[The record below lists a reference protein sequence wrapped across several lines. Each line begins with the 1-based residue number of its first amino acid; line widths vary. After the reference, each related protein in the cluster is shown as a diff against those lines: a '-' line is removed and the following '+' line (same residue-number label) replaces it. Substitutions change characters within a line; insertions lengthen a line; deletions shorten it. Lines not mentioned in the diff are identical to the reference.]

1 MRELSTSLLFQFSI
15 ACFVI
20 IFTIVLVIG
29 LVITERL
36 EANAG
41 IGFLVLSFA
50 LIAILLNGS
59 RTISQQQ
66 SDLRLANIGLEAR
79 VAERVEE
86 LRETNLRLTS
96 EIGERRS
103 AELLLAETL
112 EELRT
117 MQQQLVQQERMLAM
131 GQMAS
136 GVAHDFNNAL
146 SPILGSAEL
155 LLEAPEMLD
164 DRAELIDS
172 LQIIRTSALDAANV
186 VRRLRGFYRGG
197 QAEEDVENIN
207 VNEVIES
214 SINLTRP
221 HWRVQAQAEGWA
233 IDIDTHLEDVPT
245 VTMNESELREVL
257 TNLIMNAADAMPEGG
272 TSTFHTKTD
281 GEMVAIELSDTG
293 AGMTEEVRQRC
304 LDPFFTTKGERGTGL
319 GLAMVYGII
328 QRSHGTIDVAS
339 ELDKGTTFTIR
350 LPSEIHVP
358 TDSQLPQDTE
368 SSDALRILAVDD
380 DAATLRSLGRM
391 LRALGHSVELAASG
405 SEGLDRFR
413 ESKYDLVV
421 TDRAM
426 PDKNGDQLA
435 EAIKELVSDQPVIM
449 LTGLGNMMG
458 TEEKPQGVD
467 LVLGKPVTM
476 DMLRQALLNIQP
488 QEAI

>member
-1 MRELSTSLLFQFSI
+1 MKRMKEYSTSLLFQFSI

-29 LVITERL
+29 LVFTERL

-66 SDLRLANIGLEAR
+66 SDLRLSNIGLEAR

-103 AELLLAETL
+103 AELLLAETR

-117 MQQQLVQQERMLAM
+117 IQQQLVQQEKMLAM
-131 GQMAS
+131 GQIAS
-136 GVAHDFNNAL
+136 GISHDFNNAL

-164 DRAELIDS
+164 DREELIDS
-172 LQIIRTSALDAANV
+172 LKTIRTSAFDATNV

-197 QAEEDVENIN
+197 QAEEDVEDIN

-221 HWRVQAQAEGWA
+221 HWRVQAQAEGRA
-233 IDIDTHLEDVPT
+233 IDVDTVLEDVPT
-245 VTMNESELREVL
+245 VSMNESELREVL
-257 TNLIMNAADAMPEGG
+257 TNLTMNAADTMPQGG
-272 TSTFHTKTD
+272 TINFHTKAD
-281 GEMVAIELSDTG
+281 GEMAAIEVSDTWV
-293 AGMTEEVRQRC
+293 GMTEEVCQRC
-304 LDPFFTTKGERGTGL
+304 LDPFFTPKGERGTGL

-350 LPSEIHVP
+350 LPSDTHVP

-368 SSDALRILAVDD
+368 ASDALRILAVDG
-380 DAATLRSLGRM
+380 DARHYAPWGECCALWATLLIW
-391 LRALGHSVELAASG
+391 LPAAARDSISSG
-405 SEGLDRFR
+405 
-413 ESKYDLVV
+413 K
-421 TDRAM
+421 
-426 PDKNGDQLA
+426 KNATL
-435 EAIKELVSDQPVIM
+435 
-449 LTGLGNMMG
+449 
-458 TEEKPQGVD
+458 
-467 LVLGKPVTM
+467 
-476 DMLRQALLNIQP
+476 
-488 QEAI
+488 

>member
-1 MRELSTSLLFQFSI
+1 MKRMEEYSTSLLFQFSI

-29 LVITERL
+29 LVFTERL

-50 LIAILLNGS
+50 LIAILLNCS
-59 RTISQQQ
+59 RTTSRQQ
-66 SDLRLANIGLEAR
+66 SDLRLSNIGLEAR

-103 AELLLAETL
+103 AEPLLAETL

-146 SPILGSAEL
+146 SPILSSAEL

-164 DRAELIDS
+164 DREELIDS
-172 LQIIRTSALDAANV
+172 LKTIRTSALDAANV

-221 HWRVQAQAEGWA
+221 HWRVQAQAEGRA
-233 IDIDTHLEDVPT
+233 IDVDTVLEDVPT
-245 VTMNESELREVL
+245 VSMNESELREVL
-257 TNLIMNAADAMPEGG
+257 TNLIMNAADAMPQGG
-272 TSTFHTKTD
+272 TINFHTKAD
-281 GEMVAIELSDTG
+281 GEMVAIEVSDTG
-293 AGMTEEVRQRC
+293 
-304 LDPFFTTKGERGTGL
+304 
-319 GLAMVYGII
+319 
-328 QRSHGTIDVAS
+328 
-339 ELDKGTTFTIR
+339 
-350 LPSEIHVP
+350 
-358 TDSQLPQDTE
+358 
-368 SSDALRILAVDD
+368 
-380 DAATLRSLGRM
+380 
-391 LRALGHSVELAASG
+391 
-405 SEGLDRFR
+405 
-413 ESKYDLVV
+413 LV
-421 TDRAM
+421 
-426 PDKNGDQLA
+426 
-435 EAIKELVSDQPVIM
+435 
-449 LTGLGNMMG
+449 
-458 TEEKPQGVD
+458 
-467 LVLGKPVTM
+467 
-476 DMLRQALLNIQP
+476 
-488 QEAI
+488 

>member
-1 MRELSTSLLFQFSI
+1 MKCMKEYSTSLLFQFSI
-15 ACFVI
+15 TCFVI
-20 IFTIVLVIG
+20 IFTIVLVIS
-29 LVITERL
+29 LVFTERL

-66 SDLRLANIGLEAR
+66 SDLRLSNIGLEAR

-86 LRETNLRLTS
+86 LRETSLRLTS

-164 DRAELIDS
+164 DREELIDS
-172 LQIIRTSALDAANV
+172 LKTIRTSALDAANV
-186 VRRLRGFYRGG
+186 VRRLRGFYHGG

-221 HWRVQAQAEGWA
+221 HWRVQAQTEGRA
-233 IDIDTHLEDVPT
+233 IDVDTVLEDVPT
-245 VTMNESELREVL
+245 VSMNESELREVL
-257 TNLIMNAADAMPEGG
+257 ANLIMNAADAMPQGG
-272 TSTFHTKTD
+272 TINFHTKAD
-281 GEMVAIELSDTG
+281 GEMVAIEVSDTG
-293 AGMTEEVRQRC
+293 
-304 LDPFFTTKGERGTGL
+304 
-319 GLAMVYGII
+319 
-328 QRSHGTIDVAS
+328 
-339 ELDKGTTFTIR
+339 
-350 LPSEIHVP
+350 
-358 TDSQLPQDTE
+358 
-368 SSDALRILAVDD
+368 
-380 DAATLRSLGRM
+380 
-391 LRALGHSVELAASG
+391 
-405 SEGLDRFR
+405 
-413 ESKYDLVV
+413 LV
-421 TDRAM
+421 
-426 PDKNGDQLA
+426 
-435 EAIKELVSDQPVIM
+435 
-449 LTGLGNMMG
+449 
-458 TEEKPQGVD
+458 
-467 LVLGKPVTM
+467 
-476 DMLRQALLNIQP
+476 
-488 QEAI
+488 

>member
-1 MRELSTSLLFQFSI
+1 MKRMKEYSTSLLFQFSI

-20 IFTIVLVIG
+20 IFTIVLVIS
-29 LVITERL
+29 LVFTERL

-66 SDLRLANIGLEAR
+66 SDLRLSNIGLEAR

-164 DRAELIDS
+164 DREELIDS
-172 LQIIRTSALDAANV
+172 LKTIRTSALDAANV
-186 VRRLRGFYRGG
+186 VRRLRGFYHGG

-221 HWRVQAQAEGWA
+221 HWRVQAQAEGRA
-233 IDIDTHLEDVPT
+233 IDVDTVLEDVPT
-245 VTMNESELREVL
+245 VSMNESELREVL
-257 TNLIMNAADAMPEGG
+257 TNLIMNAADAMPQGA
-272 TSTFHTKTD
+272 TINFHTKAD
-281 GEMVAIELSDTG
+281 GEMVAIEVSDTG
-293 AGMTEEVRQRC
+293 
-304 LDPFFTTKGERGTGL
+304 
-319 GLAMVYGII
+319 
-328 QRSHGTIDVAS
+328 
-339 ELDKGTTFTIR
+339 
-350 LPSEIHVP
+350 
-358 TDSQLPQDTE
+358 
-368 SSDALRILAVDD
+368 
-380 DAATLRSLGRM
+380 
-391 LRALGHSVELAASG
+391 
-405 SEGLDRFR
+405 
-413 ESKYDLVV
+413 LV
-421 TDRAM
+421 
-426 PDKNGDQLA
+426 
-435 EAIKELVSDQPVIM
+435 
-449 LTGLGNMMG
+449 
-458 TEEKPQGVD
+458 
-467 LVLGKPVTM
+467 
-476 DMLRQALLNIQP
+476 
-488 QEAI
+488 

>member
-1 MRELSTSLLFQFSI
+1 MKELSTSLLFQFSI

-29 LVITERL
+29 LVFTERL

-50 LIAILLNGS
+50 LIMILLNGS
-59 RTISQQQ
+59 RIISQQQ
-66 SDLRLANIGLEAR
+66 SDLRLSNIGLEAR

-86 LRETNLRLTS
+86 LRETSLRLTS

-112 EELRT
+112 EELRA

-131 GQMAS
+131 GQMAR
-136 GVAHDFNNAL
+136 GIAHDFNNAL

-164 DRAELIDS
+164 DREELIDS

-221 HWRVQAQAEGWA
+221 HWRVQAQAEGRA
-233 IDIDTHLEDVPT
+233 IDVDTALEDVPT

-257 TNLIMNAADAMPEGG
+257 TNLIMNATDDMPQGG
-272 TSTFHTKTD
+272 TITFHTKTE
-281 GEMVAIELSDTG
+281 GEMVAIEVSDTG
-293 AGMTEEVRQRC
+293 AGMTEEVRQCC
-304 LDPFFTTKGERGTGL
+304 LDPFFTAKGERGTEL

-339 ELDKGTTFTIR
+339 EIDKGTTFTIR
-350 LPSEIHVP
+350 LPSETDVS
-358 TDSQLPQDTE
+358 TDSHPPQDAK

-380 DAATLRSLGRM
+380 DSATLRSLGRM

-405 SEGLDRFR
+405 GEGLEKFR
-413 ESKYDLVV
+413 EEKYDLVV

-426 PDKNGDQLA
+426 HDINGDQLA
-435 EAIKELVSDQPVIM
+435 VAVKELVSDQPVIM

-458 TEEKPQGVD
+458 TDERPRGVD

-488 QEAI
+488 QEAL

>member
-1 MRELSTSLLFQFSI
+1 MKRMKGYSTSLLFQFSI
-15 ACFVI
+15 TCFAI

-29 LVITERL
+29 LVFTERL

-66 SDLRLANIGLEAR
+66 SDLRLSNIGLEAR

-86 LRETNLRLTS
+86 LRETILRLTS

-164 DRAELIDS
+164 DREELIDS
-172 LQIIRTSALDAANV
+172 LKTIRTSASDAANV
-186 VRRLRGFYRGG
+186 ARRLRGFYRGG
-197 QAEEDVENIN
+197 QAEEDVEDIN

-221 HWRVQAQAEGWA
+221 HWRVQAQTEGRA
-233 IDIDTHLEDVPT
+233 IDVDTVLEDVPT
-245 VTMNESELREVL
+245 VSMNESELREVL
-257 TNLIMNAADAMPEGG
+257 ANLIMNAADAMPQGG
-272 TSTFHTKTD
+272 TINFHTKAD
-281 GEMVAIELSDTG
+281 GEMVAIEVSDTG
-293 AGMTEEVRQRC
+293 
-304 LDPFFTTKGERGTGL
+304 
-319 GLAMVYGII
+319 
-328 QRSHGTIDVAS
+328 
-339 ELDKGTTFTIR
+339 
-350 LPSEIHVP
+350 
-358 TDSQLPQDTE
+358 
-368 SSDALRILAVDD
+368 
-380 DAATLRSLGRM
+380 
-391 LRALGHSVELAASG
+391 
-405 SEGLDRFR
+405 
-413 ESKYDLVV
+413 LV
-421 TDRAM
+421 
-426 PDKNGDQLA
+426 
-435 EAIKELVSDQPVIM
+435 
-449 LTGLGNMMG
+449 
-458 TEEKPQGVD
+458 
-467 LVLGKPVTM
+467 
-476 DMLRQALLNIQP
+476 
-488 QEAI
+488 

>member
-1 MRELSTSLLFQFSI
+1 MKELSTSLLFQFSI

-29 LVITERL
+29 LVFTERL

-50 LIAILLNGS
+50 LIMILLNGS

-66 SDLRLANIGLEAR
+66 SDLRLSNIGLEAR

-112 EELRT
+112 EELRA

-136 GVAHDFNNAL
+136 GIAHDFNNAL

-164 DRAELIDS
+164 DREELIDS

-221 HWRVQAQAEGWA
+221 HWRVQAQAEGRA
-233 IDIDTHLEDVPT
+233 IDVDTALEDVPT

-257 TNLIMNAADAMPEGG
+257 TNLIMNATDAMPQGG
-272 TSTFHTKTD
+272 TITFHTKTE
-281 GEMVAIELSDTG
+281 GEMVAIEVSDTG

-339 ELDKGTTFTIR
+339 EIDKGTTFTIR
-350 LPSEIHVP
+350 LPSETDVS
-358 TDSQLPQDTE
+358 TDSHPPQDAE

-380 DAATLRSLGRM
+380 DSATLRSLGRM

-405 SEGLDRFR
+405 GEGLEKFR
-413 ESKYDLVV
+413 EEKYDLVV
-421 TDRAM
+421 TDRAI
-426 PDKNGDQLA
+426 PDMNGDQLA
-435 EAIKELVSDQPVIM
+435 VAIKELVSDQPVIM

-458 TEEKPQGVD
+458 TDENLGVW
-467 LVLGKPVTM
+467 T
-476 DMLRQALLNIQP
+476 
-488 QEAI
+488 

>member
-1 MRELSTSLLFQFSI
+1 MRDLSTSLLFQFSI

-20 IFTIVLVIG
+20 LFIIVMVIG
-29 LVITERL
+29 LVVTARL
-36 EANAG
+36 DATSG

-66 SDLRLANIGLEAR
+66 SDLKLANIGLEAR

-96 EIGERRS
+96 EIEERRS
-103 AELLLAETL
+103 AEVLLAETL
-112 EELRT
+112 EELQD
-117 MQQQLVQQERMLAM
+117 MQQQLVQQERMQAM

-155 LLEAPEMLD
+155 LLESPEMLD
-164 DRAELIDS
+164 DREELIDS
-172 LQIIRTSALDAANV
+172 LQTIRTSALDAANV

-197 QAEEDVENIN
+197 QAEEDVESIN

-221 HWRVQAQAEGWA
+221 HWRVQAQAEGRA
-233 IDIDTHLEDVPT
+233 IDIDTALAEVPT
-245 VTMNESELREVL
+245 VSINESELREVL
-257 TNLIMNAADAMPEGG
+257 TNMIMNAADPMPDGG
-272 TSTFHTKTD
+272 TITFNTRPE
-281 GEMVAIELSDTG
+281 GEMVAIEVSDTG
-293 AGMTEEVRQRC
+293 DGMTEEVRQRC

-339 ELDKGTTFTIR
+339 ELGKGTTFTIR
-350 LPSEIHVP
+350 LPSETHVS
-358 TDSQLPQDTE
+358 TESELSQDTE
-368 SSDALRILAVDD
+368 PSSSLRILAVDD
-380 DAATLRSLGRM
+380 DSATLRSLGRM

-405 SEGLDRFR
+405 GEGLEKFR
-413 ESKYDLVV
+413 EEKYDLVV

-426 PDKNGDQLA
+426 PDMNGDQLA
-435 EAIKELVSDQPVIM
+435 DAIKEITSHQPVIM

-458 TEEKPQGVD
+458 TDEKPQGVD

-488 QEAI
+488 QDVI